1 MTLEQIVEKFGDTW
15 LKFEEFGM
23 ERTAIFGG
31 DTIDQS
37 HRVYVAMTLENDELA
52 EQGSLLELFETGG
65 VVSVEVLSMTLV
77 AAWPEETE
85 EDML

>member
-1 MTLEQIVEKFGDTW
+1 MTLEQIVEKFGETW

-23 ERTAIFGG
+23 ERTALYGG

-37 HRVYVAMTLENDELA
+37 HRVYVAITLDNDDLA
-52 EQGSLLELFETGG
+52 EQGSLLELFEAGG
-65 VVSVEVLSMTLV
+65 IVSVEVLSLDLV

-85 EDML
+85 EDEL